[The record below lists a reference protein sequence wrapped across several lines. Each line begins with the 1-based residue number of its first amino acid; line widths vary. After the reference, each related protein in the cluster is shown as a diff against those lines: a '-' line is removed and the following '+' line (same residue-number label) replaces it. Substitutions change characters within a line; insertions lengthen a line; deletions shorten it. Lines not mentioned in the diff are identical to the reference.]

1 MKLFPKN
8 FEILNRKAKQYIMPI
23 LTPHLLKLRIN
34 TYAPYV
40 GAGIK
45 LEHLDTD
52 QGLCVVSMGLTAL
65 NKNIVGTQ
73 FGGSLYAMTDPFYML
88 LLMQQLGSNYVVWDK
103 SSHIEFVA
111 PATSKVTARI
121 KVSSSEATAIRKLA
135 ESGEPVFRDY
145 RTEIVDNN
153 QKVVAIVTKT
163 VYIRL
168 RKHSRS
174 KSQASRLDLPDKPND
189 NVSNNVSDNVSG
201 EASSEV
207 SSGENN

>member
-1 MKLFPKN
+1 MSLFPKN
-8 FEILNRKAKQYIMPI
+8 LEILNRKAKQYIMPI

-34 TYAPYV
+34 TYAPYI

-45 LEHLDTD
+45 IDHLDTD
-52 QGLCVVSMGLTAL
+52 QGLCVVSMGLSPL

-73 FGGSLYAMTDPFYML
+73 FGGSLYSMIDPFYMM

-111 PATSKVTARI
+111 PGTSKVTARI
-121 KVSSSEATAIRKLA
+121 KVPNGESTTIRKLA

-145 RTEIVDNN
+145 RTEIVDKN
-153 QKVVAIVTKT
+153 QKVIAVVTKT

-168 RKHSRS
+168 RKHS
-174 KSQASRLDLPDKPND
+174 KSRNQASRLDLPEK
-189 NVSNNVSDNVSG
+189 V
-201 EASSEV
+201 EAE
-207 SSGENN
+207 